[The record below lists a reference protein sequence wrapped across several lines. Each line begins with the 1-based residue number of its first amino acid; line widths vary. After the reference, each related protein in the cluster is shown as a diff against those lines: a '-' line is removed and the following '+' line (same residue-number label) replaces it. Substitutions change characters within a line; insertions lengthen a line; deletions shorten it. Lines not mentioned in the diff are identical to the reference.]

1 MARLAKAN
9 AGEEGQGQPGPESQ
23 DLFNDTDDTTMEHSE
38 VNKTVDLT
46 EDDQEVIQLDSGE
59 DSQQSSS
66 SPKM

>member
-1 MARLAKAN
+1 METSERNPLQLS
-9 AGEEGQGQPGPESQ
+9 GE
-23 DLFNDTDDTTMEHSE
+23 TADDELTTMEHSE

-66 SPKM
+66 SPKCD